1 MMEQQTPVMETS
13 AARPAHTT
21 PQAQPSKPPKK
32 KRKMSKAGKRLL
44 AILIIAAI
52 AAVVAAVLYLV
63 VFKEKDTRGDPMTQP
78 VMRSS
83 IQSTVEGSGMTKA
96 KDSATITPASGG
108 TILEL
113 YVKEGDQVTEGQ
125 QLYRMDDTEAMNAVT
140 EAQKTVDNCAKEL
153 QAIYD
158 KANDLSITAPHA
170 GNLREVGE
178 FKVGDTVSEGTTIA
192 TLVNDTKL
200 KLSLYY
206 SYAYEGDVQVG
217 QTAQISIPATM
228 STLTGTVETINK
240 VRFVTPEGSI
250 HFEVVFVLDN
260 PGTLTEG
267 MDASA
272 SLTAADGTPIYPYE
286 SGKLK
291 YYETTVIKAK
301 ATGPVEQVNLLNYA
315 DVKAGQLLVQLG
327 AEDNAA
333 EIATKENALKAA
345 QEKLD
350 EANKNLGT
358 FNAVAPIAGTVLSC
372 NLAEGTEVQSGQG
385 ITIAD
390 TSVMTVEIS
399 VDERNVRYVKPGM
412 MVNID
417 QYGTPYIGVVESVS
431 QTANAEN
438 GVAVFPAVVKVDN
451 PDGLLMSNMY
461 VSYNFVASESD
472 NCLVVPVQAVKY
484 VTLPEGAGTS
494 GDMSGGETP
503 VDGEAATD
511 GELMPDGGVIADD
524 GMGVVEAEPQSH
536 SGGAYYAKPLMAVA
550 VPMPMDDGSSSV
562 SGGSA
567 GGADGQE
574 ATVVF
579 VQTDTPP
586 ANAVE
591 ADPSWECPEGFV
603 PVVVEVGLAD
613 NVNVEIKSG
622 LNEGDLVFIGYETQN
637 ADSFG

>member
-13 AARPAHTT
+13 AAQPVRST
-21 PQAQPSKPPKK
+21 PPAQPQKPPKK
-32 KRKMSKAGKRLL
+32 KRKMSKAGKRLVT
-44 AILIIAAI
+44 AIIIAAI
-52 AAVVAAVLYLV
+52 VVVVAIVLYLV
-63 VFKEKDTRGDPMTQP
+63 VFQEKDTKGAPMTQE

-83 IQSTVEGSGMTKA
+83 IQSIVEGSGMTKA

-108 TILEL
+108 KILEL

-158 KANDLSITAPHA
+158 KTKDLTIVAPHA
-170 GNLREVGE
+170 GNLREVGG
-178 FKVGDTVSEGTTIA
+178 FKVGDKVSEGTTIA

-206 SYAYEGDVQVG
+206 SYAYEGEIRVG

-228 STLTGTVETINK
+228 NTRTGTVETINK
-240 VRFVTPEGSI
+240 VRYVTPEGSI

-267 MDASA
+267 MDATA
-272 SLTAADGTPIYPYE
+272 AITAADGSAIYPYE

-291 YYETTVIKAK
+291 YYETTEIKAK
-301 ATGPVEQVNLLNYA
+301 TTGPVEQVNLLNYA

-333 EIATKENALKAA
+333 EIAAKENALKAA

-350 EANKNLGT
+350 EATKNLGT

-372 NLAEGTEVQSGQG
+372 NLTEGTEVQSGQG

-412 MVNID
+412 MVDID
-417 QYGTPYIGVVESVS
+417 QYGTPYMGVVESVS

-451 PDGLLMSNMY
+451 PDGLLLSNMY
-461 VSYNFVASESD
+461 VSYKFVASESE

-484 VTLPEGAGTS
+484 VTLPDGSGTGGDGMTDGEVPAD
-494 GDMSGGETP
+494 GDMMTDSDMI
-503 VDGEAATD
+503 VDGE
-511 GELMPDGGVIADD
+511 
-524 GMGVVEAEPQSH
+524 MGVVEAEPQSY
-536 SGGAYYAKPLMAVA
+536 SGGAYAKPLMAVS
-550 VPMPMDDGSSSV
+550 VNGGSVVISDGSSSMA
-562 SGGSA
+562 SGGST
-567 GGADGQE
+567 GGTGGQE

-622 LNEGDLVFIGYETQN
+622 LNEGDLVFIGYETQS